1 MEKCL
6 ICENTIFKK
15 HFCNSHYN
23 EIKKVI
29 NTVIQEK
36 KKEYEYTTHY
46 HNLRFSIMKMS
57 NKKFIIDNLINLI
70 AISEAYF
77 IKFNKLNLVNKVY
90 LFTKETIF
98 RIEENVAKIDKE
110 KETILLN
117 RNSEIDFRQKWK
129 KDFLC
134 DDGHYVRSL
143 SEMVIDNWLYK
154 NNIIHSYEKQ
164 CFLQDNDF
172 LVCDFYI
179 PSIDVYIEYWGKYQ
193 HNYISRKKAKQELY
207 KENNIKLINVEY
219 DNLKNIDNFMIS
231 QIKYYQEKK

>member
-6 ICENTIFKK
+6 FCENTIFKK

-110 KETILLN
+110 KI
-117 RNSEIDFRQKWK
+117 
-129 KDFLC
+129 
-134 DDGHYVRSL
+134 Y
-143 SEMVIDNWLYK
+143 
-154 NNIIHSYEKQ
+154 
-164 CFLQDNDF
+164 
-172 LVCDFYI
+172 
-179 PSIDVYIEYWGKYQ
+179 
-193 HNYISRKKAKQELY
+193 
-207 KENNIKLINVEY
+207 
-219 DNLKNIDNFMIS
+219 
-231 QIKYYQEKK
+231 

>member
-1 MEKCL
+1 
-6 ICENTIFKK
+6 
-15 HFCNSHYN
+15 
-23 EIKKVI
+23 
-29 NTVIQEK
+29 
-36 KKEYEYTTHY
+36 
-46 HNLRFSIMKMS
+46 
-57 NKKFIIDNLINLI
+57 
-70 AISEAYF
+70 
-77 IKFNKLNLVNKVY
+77 
-90 LFTKETIF
+90 
-98 RIEENVAKIDKE
+98 
-110 KETILLN
+110 
-117 RNSEIDFRQKWK
+117 
-129 KDFLC
+129 
-134 DDGHYVRSL
+134 
-143 SEMVIDNWLYK
+143 MVIDNWLYK